1 MKDDREGEAGAVC
14 PVGRQRCVGRGAR
27 CSCLF
32 RCVEMLDD
40 LRPVR
45 CYQLVTSLMVMSL
58 AGAKLAKSPPIGKA
72 TID

>member
-1 MKDDREGEAGAVC
+1 MTRKGRQAALC
-14 PVGRQRCVGRGAR
+14 PVGRQVCVGVGAQ

-40 LRPVR
+40 LSPVR
-45 CYQLVTSLMVMSL
+45 CYLLVTSLMVMSL
-58 AGAKLAKSPPIGKA
+58 AGAKLAKSSPIGKA